1 MRKVKKIL
9 IVMNHFKRD
18 TSLIGSM
25 REFLRD
31 REIECIEYNIERESP
46 LNLENREALDSV
58 DLAISLGGDGTLL
71 YCAKIVAGRNIPI
84 LAINLGSLG
93 FITEI
98 SREEWREAFTK
109 FVDEEL
115 IISSRMMVKVCVMRE
130 DKSINCYLGL
140 NDGVIGTGGI
150 SKLIRLKV
158 YVSGTYIGRYK
169 ADGVIVATPTGST
182 AYSMAAGGPILHP
195 EMEALILSPICP
207 FTLSNRPLV
216 IPPEEK
222 LEILVEEEQRTDVVL
237 TVDGKDAF
245 TLRPGDRITFE
256 RSKEKTFIVQSDR
269 RNFYEV
275 LRSKLNWAG
284 EPNA

>member
-1 MRKVKKIL
+1 M
-9 IVMNHFKRD
+9 
-18 TSLIGSM
+18 
-25 REFLRD
+25 
-31 REIECIEYNIERESP
+31 
-46 LNLENREALDSV
+46 
-58 DLAISLGGDGTLL
+58 
-71 YCAKIVAGRNIPI
+71 
-84 LAINLGSLG
+84 
-93 FITEI
+93 
-98 SREEWREAFTK
+98 
-109 FVDEEL
+109 
-115 IISSRMMVKVCVMRE
+115 
-130 DKSINCYLGL
+130 
-140 NDGVIGTGGI
+140 
-150 SKLIRLKV
+150 
-158 YVSGTYIGRYK
+158 
-169 ADGVIVATPTGST
+169 
-182 AYSMAAGGPILHP
+182 HP